1 MSTGTCKTRRNM
13 ENICSE
19 GVNVR
24 SGGCPAYTDQDSCS
38 GPNSPP
44 GVGSDDKCCRWVS
57 SSGGG
62 SSSSQCCAKV
72 GEDSVVQSMC
82 SEKNQN
88 DCEQDNNV
96 CVWTQGDCPS
106 TDDNN
111 IGCPD
116 VNGNYDCKNCADL
129 ARADG
134 GCEGHR
140 SPESCC
146 SNKGCDYD
154 QDSSACITPGGT
166 PQTDPGVTGQ
176 QIFCNY
182 CWDKNP
188 NPNKRRNP
196 NQSLDR
202 CCKKNCESSGST
214 NIETCQSECVQGVA
228 SCGDVTPSDMPCDQ
242 FKCTSDECC
251 RDTMCGGSGVG
262 RSCPIGCTLSSGAG
276 SECVFGSGGEVD
288 PEDVTQGSCTT
299 GTVVCRTQP
308 TGGSP
313 CAEISHMGCLN
324 NTTEPCFF
332 PVGETAVEVCNQY
345 YSQRNGGGGGGGD
358 EDDCV
363 DTWISVLDYCLE
375 LPSEWDNT
383 YYDIFLNFVKN
394 LIATFGT
401 SDASSQTNNS
411 RVRSTFSTDSD
422 KIATVIV
429 NNICNPKG
437 EEYSSS
443 PKNIGSSENEI
454 VSVIKDLY
462 NMYNDGD
469 LSDPGKPS
477 FDGGDTPKPAPTPSA
492 SSSSD
497 NLLMWGLIGGLAFVL
512 LILLIVYFLRRR
524 GNKSPPPSTTSQPAV
539 LEPVYYG
546 PSLGDSSSSYSS
558 IEP

>member
-1 MSTGTCKTRRNM
+1 MSTGKCKNSKNM
-13 ENICSE
+13 SDIPGCSI
-19 GVNVR
+19 GD
-24 SGGCPAYTDQDSCS
+24 SLPSDGCSSYTDQNSCD

-44 GVGSDDKCCRWVS
+44 GAGADNKCCRWVS

-62 SSSSQCCAKV
+62 SSSSQCCPTSSDKADYCL
-72 GEDSVVQSMC
+72 G
-82 SEKNQN
+82 N
-88 DCEQDNNV
+88 DKDLCKQQGDD

-106 TDDNN
+106 TDDN

-140 SPESCC
+140 SPENCC
-146 SNKGCDYD
+146 NNKGCDYD
-154 QDSSACITPGGT
+154 QSSAQCTTPGGT

-176 QIFCNY
+176 EIFCNY

-202 CCKKNCESSGST
+202 CCLKNCESSGST

-228 SCGDVTPSDMPCDQ
+228 NCSNVTPSDMPCDQ
-242 FKCTSDECC
+242 IKCTSDECC

-262 RSCPIGCTLSSGAG
+262 RSCPIGCTLSAGAG

-288 PEDVTQGSCTT
+288 PEDVTQGSCTR

-313 CAEISHMGCLN
+313 CAEISSRGCLN

-332 PVGETAVEVCNQY
+332 PVGNAAVEACNQY

-358 EDDCV
+358 KDNCV

-383 YYDIFLNFVKN
+383 YYDVFLNFVKN

-401 SDASSQTNNS
+401 SDASSQTNNR

-443 PKNIGSSENEI
+443 PKKIGSSENEI
-454 VSVIKDLY
+454 VSVIEDLY

-492 SSSSD
+492 TPSSN

-512 LILLIVYFLRRR
+512 LILLMVYFLRRR
-524 GNKSPPPSTTSQPAV
+524 GNKSPPSTTPQPAV

-546 PSLGDSSSSYSS
+546 PSVADTSSSYSS